1 MVNFQAGSHILVIED
16 EKYRRT
22 ITLEDSTYSMGRH
35 KSNSIAINSKQVS
48 RKHATL
54 IRRLNTKTNTY
65 SYWILDGDL
74 EGNKSVNGI
83 FVNGEKCLVK
93 ELKNGDLINFG
104 CNVNAS
110 YHCTNAN
117 QVSDTLITINRL
129 RNGVGTLHGQTIGE
143 STTALKDNEVT
154 AFKSSLRTAN
164 WTLTGTLHD
173 KTSAKETIREEAFR
187 DFLTDLPN
195 RTLFNEYL
203 SIALSNAKRNQNLV
217 GVILL
222 NIDSFK
228 NINDAFG
235 YPVGDQLLKCCAERL
250 NTCFRSGDIVAR
262 WGGDEFAVL
271 LPKMASP
278 EDANK
283 ISLRILDVLKQPF
296 EISGQNL
303 QLKVKLGTAIYPQE
317 GRDAKAL
324 VQQAAENLRC
334 YRESIEHVSNLQD
347 SGSDPK
353 AAQLSK
359 AKVILSQA
367 IAQEEFSVYYQ
378 PQINITTGEVQGMEA
393 LLRWKHP
400 RYGQVSPS
408 KFIPLAEETD
418 LIIPIGQW
426 VLKTACLQNLAWQQL
441 GLPALPIS
449 VNLSPKQLQHPDIIK
464 MVSQVLDNTGLDPQ
478 LLELEITESAI
489 MQNTELAGQVL
500 KKLKQLGVHISMDD
514 FGIGCSSLG
523 YLKQYPFHTLK
534 IAQSFVQELKEDS
547 QDAAMLSALIALG
560 RGLNLRVV
568 AEGVETEQQVDL
580 LRRLHCEEMQ
590 GYRFSQPLQAE
601 EASRFLAFNSII

>member
-1 MVNFQAGSHILVIED
+1 MVNFQAGSHILVVED

-22 ITLEDSTYSMGRH
+22 ITLEEATYSMGRH

-110 YHCTNAN
+110 YHCTNAAERG
-117 QVSDTLITINRL
+117 SDTMIAINRL
-129 RNGVGTLHGQTIGE
+129 RNGNGTLHGGE
-143 STTALKDNEVT
+143 STTTLKDNEVT
-154 AFKSSLRTAN
+154 SFKSTLRAAN
-164 WTLTGTLHD
+164 LTLTGTQHD
-173 KTSAKETIREEAFR
+173 KTNAKETVREEAFR

-222 NIDSFK
+222 DIDSFK

-235 YPVGDQLLKCCAERL
+235 YPVGDQLLKCCADRL

-271 LPKMASP
+271 LPQMASP
-278 EDANK
+278 EDASK
-283 ISLRILDVLKQPF
+283 ISQRILEVLKQPF
-296 EISGQNL
+296 EVSGQNL
-303 QLKVKLGTAIYPQE
+303 QLRVKLGIAIYPQE

-324 VQQAAENLRC
+324 LQQAAENLRR
-334 YRESIEHVSNLQD
+334 YKEIGHPSNLQD
-347 SGSDPK
+347 PGSDPK
-353 AAQLSK
+353 TAQLFK
-359 AKVILSQA
+359 AKNVLAQA

-378 PQINITTGEVQGMEA
+378 PQINVTTGEVQGMEA

-418 LIIPIGQW
+418 LIIPIGKW
-426 VLKTACLQNLAWQQL
+426 VLKTACLQNLAWQQI
-441 GLPALPIS
+441 GLPSLPIS
-449 VNLSPKQLQHPDIIK
+449 VNLSPKQLQHPEVVK
-464 MVSQVLDNTGLDPQ
+464 MVSQVLEETGLAPH
-478 LLELEITESAI
+478 LLELEITEDAI

-500 KKLKQLGVHISMDD
+500 KELKQLGVHISMDD

-534 IAQSFVQELKEDS
+534 IAQSFVRELKEDS

-601 EASRFLAFNSII
+601 EASKFLALNPII

>member
-1 MVNFQAGSHILVIED
+1 MVNFQAGSHILVVED

-22 ITLEDSTYSMGRH
+22 ITLEESTYSMGRH
-35 KSNSIAINSKQVS
+35 KSNTIAINSKQVS

-65 SYWILDGDL
+65 AYWILDGDL

-110 YHCTNAN
+110 YHCTNGN
-117 QVSDTLITINRL
+117 QVSDTMITINRV
-129 RNGVGTLHGQTIGE
+129 RNGNGTFHGQTIGE

-154 AFKSSLRTAN
+154 AFKSTLRAAN
-164 WTLTGTLHD
+164 MTLTGTLHD
-173 KTSAKETIREEAFR
+173 KNNNKETVREEAFR

-222 NIDSFK
+222 DIDSFK
-228 NINDAFG
+228 KINDAFG

-283 ISLRILDVLKQPF
+283 ISQRILEVLRQPF
-296 EISGQNL
+296 EVSGQSL
-303 QLKVKLGTAIYPQE
+303 QLRVKLGIAIYPHE
-317 GRDAKAL
+317 GTDAKVL
-324 VQQAAENLRC
+324 LQQAAENLRN
-334 YRESIEHVSNLQD
+334 YKEYSEHTS
-347 SGSDPK
+347 SDPK

-359 AKVILSQA
+359 AKNVLAQA

-418 LIIPIGQW
+418 LIIPIGKW
-426 VLKTACLQNLAWQQL
+426 VLKTACLQNLAWQKL
-441 GLPALPIS
+441 GFPALPIA
-449 VNLSPKQLQHPDIIK
+449 VNLSPKQLQHPDVVS
-464 MVSQVLDNTGLDPQ
+464 MVRQVLDETGLDPH
-478 LLELEITESAI
+478 LLELEITEDAI
-489 MQNTELAGQVL
+489 IQNSELAGKVL
-500 KKLKQLGVHISMDD
+500 KELEQLGVHISMDD

-523 YLKQYPFHTLK
+523 HLKQFPFHTLK
-534 IAQSFVQELKEDS
+534 IAQSFVRELKENS

-580 LRRLHCEEMQ
+580 LRRLQCEEMQ
-590 GYRFSQPLQAE
+590 GYRFSQPMQAE
-601 EASRFLAFNSII
+601 DASRFLALNPVI